1 VIGPSLTEIH
11 AIFVRI
17 DNISYKL
24 KTLFKA
30 LEICFMTFIVL
41 DLKYPSAAEHIWYLF
56 QKTVFDI
63 ELQGDNKIP
72 MICDVI
78 KKMSKKNF

>member
-1 VIGPSLTEIH
+1 
-11 AIFVRI
+11 
-17 DNISYKL
+17 L
-24 KTLFKA
+24 KTLFKT

-41 DLKYPSAAEHIWYLF
+41 DLKYPSAAEHILYLF
-56 QKTVFDI
+56 QRTVFNI

-78 KKMSKKNF
+78 